1 MTRTITV
8 GIGAPGASSSWSR
21 AGWIVDGSGMIIAM
35 RRRPQLVP
43 WKAAGR
49 TSEQQVSGD
58 DVVRTTGWVFN
69 NETGSELTLEQ
80 FVATGDSEVPAYL
93 TVFGLREPDA
103 DGRTTDQKSIVEI
116 GSGIGRMTCAFTRE
130 FASVIAC
137 DLDAGFLERCIET
150 VGRFGKVDRLRTSHV
165 TDGHTLDLPANST
178 DLAFSYITLQHCD
191 PDDALELTS
200 EAVRVTRP
208 GGRVVLNFL
217 ARSAQDVV
225 LLPLGAMTRALF
237 RIPKFGPWLSQRRL
251 AARLGWQANRLQ
263 PDELIGPLSPLLENI
278 EIWRNPKSKITGRG
292 AVNQEFDGI
301 NPHHYWLIATV
312 R

>member
-1 MTRTITV
+1 
-8 GIGAPGASSSWSR
+8 
-21 AGWIVDGSGMIIAM
+21 M

-43 WKAAGR
+43 WKAAGQ
-49 TSEQQVSGD
+49 TSERQASGD

-93 TVFGLREPDA
+93 TVFGLRAVDA
-103 DGRTTDQKSIVEI
+103 EGRTPDDKTLVEI

-130 FASVIAC
+130 FQSVVAC

-150 VGRFGKVDRLRTSHV
+150 VGQFGKVDRLRTSHV
-165 TDGHTLDLPANST
+165 VDGHTLDLATDST
-178 DLAFSYITLQHCD
+178 DVAFSYITLQHCD
-191 PDDALELTS
+191 PDDAQKLTS
-200 EAVRVTRP
+200 EAVRITRP
-208 GGRVVLNFL
+208 GGKVVLNFR
-217 ARSAQDVV
+217 ARSSQDVV
-225 LLPLGAMTRALF
+225 LLPLGAVTRGLF
-237 RIPKFGPWLSQRRL
+237 RIPKFGPWLSQRRT

-263 PDELIGPLSPLLENI
+263 PDELIGPLSSLLTDI
-278 EIWRNPKSKITGRG
+278 EIWRNPKSRITGRG

-301 NPHHYWLIATV
+301 NANHYWLIATV